1 MKRKKTIAVA
11 AGTLAAS
18 AALLTGCGR
27 VATLYGPPPASP
39 EISVNPE
46 NNINIPAPLYGPP
59 EMLLPPIS
67 PEDNI
72 PEDVYGP
79 PMYFEDEENVPEE
92 PSGGEQTRG
101 EQDGM
106 A

>member
-1 MKRKKTIAVA
+1 MMSLKYRLY
-11 AGTLAAS
+11 AGCFA

-46 NNINIPAPLYGPP
+46 NNINIPATLYGPP
-59 EMLLPPIS
+59 EMLLPSIS

>member
-11 AGTLAAS
+11 AGTLAAA

-27 VATLYGPPPASP
+27 VATLYGPPPVSP

-46 NNINIPAPLYGPP
+46 NNINIPATLYGPP
-59 EMLLPPIS
+59 EMLLPSIS